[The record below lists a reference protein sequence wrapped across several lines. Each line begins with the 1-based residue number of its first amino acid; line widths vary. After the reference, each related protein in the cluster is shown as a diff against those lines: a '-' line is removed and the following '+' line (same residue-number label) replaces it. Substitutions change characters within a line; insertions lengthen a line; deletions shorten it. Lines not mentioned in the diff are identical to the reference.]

1 MFHHLLAR
9 PLVKISAI
17 LLGSL
22 TLAVA
27 QADQAPPGK
36 KESKPQLRIIC
47 VASLSEDQ
55 ETILASRDDEGNWR
69 EHRTFKLRSSFITD
83 WMPADSGELHLA
95 LRNAGELKS
104 ICRFTCPAATKR
116 ILVVL
121 LPNTLKKTYSA
132 DVIDPGKLN
141 FIKGSTLVVNYSA
154 LPGAVVLGAARTSI
168 KSGERLILKPKPDA
182 NGMYRMMAA
191 YSDSNKELVPCYD
204 RYVSSN
210 EEARDIILLLPDP
223 TLGLKVFSLSEFGPF
238 N

>member
-55 ETILASRDDEGNWR
+55 ETILASRDDEGNWQ
-69 EHRTFKLRSSFITD
+69 EHGAFELRSSFITD

-116 ILVVL
+116 NWCWFFFPAAGDLAIAGDR
-121 LPNTLKKTYSA
+121 NA
-132 DVIDPGKLN
+132 IARMANHGMARNVIW
-141 FIKGSTLVVNYSA
+141 
-154 LPGAVVLGAARTSI
+154 
-168 KSGERLILKPKPDA
+168 
-182 NGMYRMMAA
+182 
-191 YSDSNKELVPCYD
+191 
-204 RYVSSN
+204 
-210 EEARDIILLLPDP
+210 
-223 TLGLKVFSLSEFGPF
+223 
-238 N
+238 

>member
-55 ETILASRDDEGNWR
+55 ETILASRDDEGNWQ
-69 EHRTFKLRSSFITD
+69 EHGAFELRSSFI
-83 WMPADSGELHLA
+83 
-95 LRNAGELKS
+95 
-104 ICRFTCPAATKR
+104 
-116 ILVVL
+116 
-121 LPNTLKKTYSA
+121 TYSA